1 MVFEDEVVED
11 VVVLREVEDCDI
23 DFVEEKKIKKKERL
37 DLL

>member
-11 VVVLREVEDCDI
+11 VVVLREVEDFDI
-23 DFVEEKKIKKKERL
+23 DFVEEKKTKKKERL

>member
-11 VVVLREVEDCDI
+11 VVVLREVEDFDV

>member
-11 VVVLREVEDCDI
+11 VVVLKEVEDFDI

>member
-11 VVVLREVEDCDI
+11 VVVLREVEDFDI
-23 DFVEEKKIKKKERL
+23 DFVEEKKLKKKERL

>member
-11 VVVLREVEDCDI
+11 VVVLREVEDFDI

>member
-11 VVVLREVEDCDI
+11 VVVLKEVEDFDI
-23 DFVEEKKIKKKERL
+23 DFVEEKKLKKKERL

>member
-11 VVVLREVEDCDI
+11 VVVLREVEGFDI

>member
-1 MVFEDEVVED
+1 MAFEDEVVED
-11 VVVLREVEDCDI
+11 VVVLREVEDFDI

>member
-11 VVVLREVEDCDI
+11 VVVLREVEDFDM

>member
-11 VVVLREVEDCDI
+11 VVFLREVEDFDI

>member
-11 VVVLREVEDCDI
+11 VVVLKEVEDFDI
-23 DFVEEKKIKKKERL
+23 DFVEVKKLKKKERL